1 MNSNYYLTL
10 LYKKSLELKKILST
24 IDENGYSSEYKKYLI
39 SSYIITLDSILEIWI
54 GDLHSPK
61 LD

>member
-24 IDENGYSSEYKKYLI
+24 IDENGYIYLTPLGFEKASSVYERHVIISKSLI
-39 SSYIITLDSILEIWI
+39 SFC
-54 GDLHSPK
+54 K
-61 LD
+61 KN